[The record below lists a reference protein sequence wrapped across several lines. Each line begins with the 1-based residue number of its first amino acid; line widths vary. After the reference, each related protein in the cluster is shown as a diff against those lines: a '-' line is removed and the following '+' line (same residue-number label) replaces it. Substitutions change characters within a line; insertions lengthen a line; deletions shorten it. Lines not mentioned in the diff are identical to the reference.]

1 MLGSLS
7 KRQLMSSISRTK
19 RFQPWQYVYQA
30 QIQHVDRE
38 RYADDPNVRN
48 TTPEHEKLIREGDED
63 ALFLARLEQ
72 KRASKNSLWPKFDEE
87 EGVWKY
93 NGKIKNSRNK
103 WNAKFSGSGSAK
115 LETSARPNFG

>member
-30 QIQHVDRE
+30 QIQHKDRE

-48 TTPEHEKLIREGDED
+48 TTPEHEKIIREGDED
-63 ALFLARLEQ
+63 ALFLERLEQ

-87 EGVWKY
+87 EQGCASSVLVGQKLRRVVQYKACKRPRGVY
-93 NGKIKNSRNK
+93 C
-103 WNAKFSGSGSAK
+103 
-115 LETSARPNFG
+115 